1 MCKLLE
7 SAPKFECRKGI
18 VHIVD
23 EYGERAM
30 SLGDFVVAV
39 KRADALARKWVGES
53 NVEAIGR

>member
-1 MCKLLE
+1 LLD

-30 SLGDFVVAV
+30 SLGDFVVATKV
-39 KRADALARKWVGES
+39 ANTLARKWVAEA
-53 NVEAIGR
+53 NVRELGP